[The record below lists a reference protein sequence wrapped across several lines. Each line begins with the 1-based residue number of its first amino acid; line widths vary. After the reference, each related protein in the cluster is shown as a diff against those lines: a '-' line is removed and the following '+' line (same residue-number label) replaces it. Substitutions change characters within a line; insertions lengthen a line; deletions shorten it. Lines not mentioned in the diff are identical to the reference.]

1 MDTEFLLELWN
12 TLKLDC
18 SNGCTTLIILGFPGG
33 TSGKE
38 PTYRSRR
45 DVRDVG
51 SIPGSGR
58 SSGGD
63 LLVVSWYLVVLVTH
77 SSILAWR
84 ISWTEEPSRL
94 WFIGPQRIGHD
105 WSDLS
110 REGYGTP
117 LQYSCLETPMDRGA
131 WWAAVHGVA
140 KSRTR
145 LSDFTFSFH
154 FHALE
159 KEMASHSSVLA
170 WRIPGT
176 AEPGG
181 LLSMR
186 SQSQARLKQLSS
198 SSRSDLSST
207 CEHTKAIL

>member
-1 MDTEFLLELWN
+1 MDTKFLLELWN
-12 TLKLDC
+12 ILKLDC

-58 SSGGD
+58 SPGD
-63 LLVVSWYLVVLVTH
+63 LLVASWYLVVLVTH

-94 WFIGPQRIGHD
+94 WFIEPQRIGHD

-117 LQYSCLETPMDRGA
+117 LQYSCLETPMDGGA
-131 WWAAVHGVA
+131 WWAAVGHYWA
-140 KSRTR
+140 TS
-145 LSDFTFSFH
+145 LSVFTFMHWRRKWQPTPVFLFGESQGRRSLVGCRLWGRRVRHNWSNLAAAAEVTFH
-154 FHALE
+154 PHV
-159 KEMASHSSVLA
+159 S
-170 WRIPGT
+170 I
-176 AEPGG
+176 
-181 LLSMR
+181 
-186 SQSQARLKQLSS
+186 LKPFYKGEYL
-198 SSRSDLSST
+198 
-207 CEHTKAIL
+207 